1 VFNYFQELEVKKEK
15 AVGDHK
21 KSTIQHFLAQRNL
34 LKDNETIKVV
44 NMKEVLKK
52 LKEKG
57 IFTEKVVD
65 TKRDGLLKLF
75 FDRII
80 HLDIPAFN

>member
-1 VFNYFQELEVKKEK
+1 
-15 AVGDHK
+15 
-21 KSTIQHFLAQRNL
+21 
-34 LKDNETIKVV
+34 
-44 NMKEVLKK
+44 MKEVLKK

-80 HLDIPAFN
+80 HLDIPTFN

>member
-1 VFNYFQELEVKKEK
+1 
-15 AVGDHK
+15 
-21 KSTIQHFLAQRNL
+21 
-34 LKDNETIKVV
+34 VV

-65 TKRDGLLKLF
+65 IKRDGL
-75 FDRII
+75 
-80 HLDIPAFN
+80 